1 MTEQEPMTDEYALQ
15 YALETLQDLDEH
27 CDNDEQR
34 AELNEVI
41 QTLSSMKASYE
52 QCSFGFLTLE
62 TEEEENGE
70 A

>member
-1 MTEQEPMTDEYALQ
+1 MTEQTEIMTDEDALN

-34 AELNEVI
+34 AELSEALSVLGSMLDTYS
-41 QTLSSMKASYE
+41 TLS
-52 QCSFGFLTLE
+52 CNITLG
-62 TEEEENGE
+62 EEEDGK

>member
-1 MTEQEPMTDEYALQ
+1 MTEQTEIMTDEDALQ

-34 AELNEVI
+34 AELSEALSVLGSMLDTYS
-41 QTLSSMKASYE
+41 TLS
-52 QCSFGFLTLE
+52 CNITLG
-62 TEEEENGE
+62 EEEDGK